1 MSVLYNE
8 LNRLEEKEQ
17 KQAQPL
23 QGLAKG
29 KLDLDLPEEIV
40 NDFYDLK
47 EYIRISSRRSS
58 RRTLAFA
65 SPTDATSSA
74 MIAAYVGYLL
84 SGASMRS
91 QRAKTVTPIG
101 KDKSVSAKSDQSFFK
116 EGFKQEFSEKHDVQN
131 TETENLTRVLIVD
144 TNMHHPSVHSYL
156 NMKVTEGLG
165 DILEQDFQWRR
176 MIKKVAGSKLDVMT
190 AGSANT
196 PAAELLSSD
205 DFVGLINELQKS
217 YRYVLF
223 SAPPVLC
230 HSEALSI
237 TALADGTVMV
247 VQAGMTRWEE
257 AQMAKRKLLTAHANL
272 LGVVLDRQKNK

>member
-23 QGLAKG
+23 QGPAKG
-29 KLDLDLPEEIV
+29 KLDIDLPEEIV

-91 QRAKTVTPIG
+91 QKAKMVTPIG
-101 KDKSVSAKSDQSFFK
+101 KDNSVSAKSDQSFFK
-116 EGFKQEFSEKHDVQN
+116 EGFKREISENHGAQN
-131 TETENLTRVLIVD
+131 IETENLTRVLIID
-144 TNMHHPSVHSYL
+144 MNMHQPSVHRYF

-176 MIKKVAGSKLDVMT
+176 MIKSVAGSKLDVMT

-205 DFVGLINELQKS
+205 GFVGLINELQKS

-223 SAPPVLC
+223 CAPPVLR

-237 TALADGTVMV
+237 AALADGTVMV

-272 LGVVLDRQKNK
+272 LGVVLNKQKNK